1 MTGGGTGCNGAFA
14 LGTNF
19 TTGNDLYVQ
28 CNQFPSPTNCLTGK
42 YINFEGTG
50 GPLAACYC
58 YAVCPNGVSA
68 GQDCFANGDGGL
80 ICTPIRNTT
89 GTSAA
94 LMCMPP
100 GAAWQN
106 LCRGP

>member
-1 MTGGGTGCNGAFA
+1 MSVTVVVVLLSESPPPGLVPCAGA
-14 LGTNF
+14 
-19 TTGNDLYVQ
+19 
-28 CNQFPSPTNCLTGK
+28 TGK
-42 YINFEGTG
+42 HINFEGVS

-58 YAVCPNGVSA
+58 YAVCPNGVSV
-68 GQDCFANGDGGL
+68 GQDCLSNGDGGL
-80 ICTPIRNTT
+80 ICTSVRNTA

-106 LCRGP
+106 LCRGS